1 MINTCCAGL
10 LCIRGEIMDIHLL
23 NVMMSSDKFKEERA
37 YWQKQLDGD
46 IHIGTLFD
54 GILQPSIQTGEPNV
68 QILSLS
74 FPDELSARLIR
85 MSGGSN
91 LALYIL
97 LLSGFQHLLY
107 RYYGHQDM
115 LLGMPLTP
123 EQVEDFRSSHLLAIR
138 GKVDETA
145 SFRQLVLHTKSE
157 VMSARTYWH
166 FPYDK
171 MAEKLGRLPEECE
184 LKTVLYMKGI
194 HEEPI
199 LDEGAH
205 CSLAFDRVDQ
215 RLQMTLRYGA
225 ISLESSQPER
235 LCSHYIRLLEQT
247 TALPDQPL
255 SMSQL
260 LSLEEENEIMERWNR
275 SPRLFLPEA
284 RSVCALFLEQVNRIP
299 NQTAVIEGDRQ
310 ISYQSLEEQSN
321 QLARLLIASGVTAKS
336 PVPVMM
342 AGSMELIITILAVF
356 KAGGTYIPLHPEY
369 PMERIRHILMELDAR
384 IILTGLLETNVHR
397 ALEEMTLAMPSGSGI
412 EMIELD
418 AAPWRIEDGSGLSF
432 VPDMNGL
439 AYILYTSGSTG
450 EPKGVGVEQRN
461 LSAYVNA
468 FQAEFQLNSTD
479 KVLQQAASTFD
490 TYMEEVFPALT
501 AGATLV
507 IVQRE
512 QLLDI
517 HGLVQLLD
525 RHKVT
530 LVSTT
535 PHILREL
542 NRMPNLASVRTII
555 SGGDVLKIA
564 DIGHLLTY
572 TNVYNTYG
580 PTETTVC
587 ALYEKLSSETV
598 DPIPVGRPIQGYFVY
613 IGDRHGRMLPVGVP
627 GEICISGNGVSRGY
641 IGLQELTDQKF
652 VESPFVEGER
662 MFRTEDIGMWTAEG
676 RMLFLG
682 RMDKQVKVRGHR
694 IELAEVERHLNR
706 YGPIDECVVLTT
718 GVEGEKVLTAYIVAD
733 TELYVMDIRQY
744 LMSLLPEYML
754 PSRYIQ
760 ISHMPRTIHGKIDT
774 RELLNQRQSLHFGM
788 NYAPSTNELEHQLVQ
803 VWRTLLEME
812 RIGID
817 DDFFQLGGHSLLVIR
832 MEVEL
837 ENLGIRVLPSI
848 LYDNPTIRM
857 LAAVLEENPGLA
869 DSYES
874 ENNGQPSGVVKINKT
889 SSSLGMEH
897 SQLAHSGGYQPF
909 NEVFFKL
916 CFYNSLFPIVLQQ
929 NKSIHPF
936 FIHHVDEYLWSENKQ
951 FLVNGFFS
959 CRKDTDILGDLGIG
973 YEMVKASEDIIQDV
987 SRAVLNAKPVI
998 VWADVYYTSIRNDT
1012 YLKKHIPHTWLV
1024 YGADPINQTFTVMEH
1039 KHHDNLS
1046 YEERIVSYQD
1056 LSDSY
1061 HGYIE
1066 HFNMENHTFYTF
1078 YNKHYPVI
1086 HQRDASSKQ
1095 LEAYWKIYVDHIEEQ
1110 QERIEN
1116 SLARLEE
1123 SVPQFEAVVQD
1134 QHVVSSIA
1142 EDWVISLHKLISA
1155 KKAEVYRCANL
1166 TGADSRLTHIR
1177 ERIVMEWSDIRA
1189 VLAKYVL
1196 TSSYKPTS
1204 FHKLPEIYRNISVLE
1219 REYYDELVKSHMM
1232 GRI

>member
-1 MINTCCAGL
+1 
-10 LCIRGEIMDIHLL
+10 MDIHLL
-23 NVMMSSDKFKEERA
+23 NVMMSSDKFKEERT
-37 YWQKQLDGD
+37 YWQEQLDGD

-68 QILSLS
+68 QVLSFS

-107 RYYGHQDM
+107 RYYGHQNV

-138 GKVDETA
+138 GKVDEAA
-145 SFRQLVLHTKSE
+145 SFRQLVLDTKAE

-194 HEEPI
+194 HEEPV
-199 LDEGAH
+199 LDEGTH
-205 CSLAFDRVDQ
+205 CSLEFDRVDQ
-215 RLQMTLRYGA
+215 RLHMTLRYGA
-225 ISLESSQPER
+225 IPLEPSQPER

-255 SMSQL
+255 SISWL
-260 LSLEEENEIMERWNR
+260 LSSEEENEIMESWNK
-275 SPRLFLPEA
+275 SPRSSLPEE
-284 RSVCALFLEQVNRIP
+284 RSVCTLFLEQVNRIP

-321 QLARLLIASGVTAKS
+321 QLARLLLASGVTAES
-336 PVPVMM
+336 PVLVMM
-342 AGSMELIITILAVF
+342 AGSVELIITILAVF

-369 PMERIRHILMELDAR
+369 PLERIRHILMESDAR
-384 IILTGLLETNVHR
+384 IFLTGKLETEVQQ

-412 EMIELD
+412 EMIKLD
-418 AAPWRIEDGSGLSF
+418 DAPWRAEDGSGLSTL
-432 VPDMNGL
+432 PDMSGL

-450 EPKGVGVEQRN
+450 QPKGVGVEQRN

-507 IVQRE
+507 VVQRE

-542 NRMPNLASVRTII
+542 NRMPNLASVRTFI
-555 SGGDVLKIA
+555 SGGDVLKMA

-598 DPIPVGRPIQGYFVY
+598 DPIPVGRPIQGYFVH
-613 IGDRHGRMLPVGVP
+613 IGDWHGRMLPVGVP
-627 GEICISGNGVSRGY
+627 GEICISGKGVSRGY
-641 IGLQELTDQKF
+641 VGLPELTDQKF
-652 VESPFVEGER
+652 AESPFVEGER
-662 MFRTEDIGMWTAEG
+662 MFRTGDTGMWTAEG
-676 RMLFLG
+676 RVLFLG
-682 RMDKQVKVRGHR
+682 RMDKQVKIRGHR

-706 YGPIDECVVLTT
+706 YGPIGECVVLTI

-733 TELYVMDIRQY
+733 TELYVMDVRQY

-754 PSRYIQ
+754 PSKYIQ

-774 RELLNQRQSLHFGM
+774 RELLNQKQSLHFGM
-788 NYAPSTNELEHQLVQ
+788 NYAPPESELEHQLVH
-803 VWRTLLEME
+803 VWCTLLEME

-857 LAAVLEENPGLA
+857 LATVLKDNPGLA
-869 DSYES
+869 DSDES
-874 ENNGQPSGVVKINKT
+874 ENNGQASDVVQVNKT
-889 SSSLGMEH
+889 LSSSIGMEH
-897 SQLAHSGGYQPF
+897 SWGAHSDGYHPF
-909 NEVFFKL
+909 NDVFFKL

-929 NKSIHPF
+929 KKSIHPF
-936 FIHHVDEYLWSENKQ
+936 FIHHVDEYLWSDNEQ

-959 CRKDTDILGDLGIG
+959 CRKDTDILDDLGIG
-973 YEMVKASEDIIQDV
+973 YEMVKISEDIIQDV
-987 SRAVLNAKPVI
+987 SRAVLNARPVI
-998 VWADVYYTSIRNDT
+998 VWVDVYYTSIRNDT

-1024 YGADPINQTFTVMEH
+1024 YGVDPINQTFTVMEH

-1046 YEERIVSYQD
+1046 YEERTVSYQD
-1056 LSDSY
+1056 LMDSY
-1061 HGYIE
+1061 HGYID
-1066 HFNMENHTFYTF
+1066 HFNMEVNTFYTF
-1078 YNKHYPVI
+1078 YNKHNPVI
-1086 HQRDASSKQ
+1086 HRRDSSQEQ
-1095 LEAYWKIYVDHIEEQ
+1095 LEAYWQIYVSHMEEQ
-1110 QERIEN
+1110 QERVES
-1116 SLARLEE
+1116 SLARLVE
-1123 SVPQFEAVVQD
+1123 SVPQFEAVVHD
-1134 QHVVSSIA
+1134 QQLVSSMA

-1204 FHKLPEIYRNISVLE
+1204 FHKLPEIYRNISLLE
-1219 REYYDELVKSHMM
+1219 REYYDELAKSHMM

>member
-1 MINTCCAGL
+1 
-10 LCIRGEIMDIHLL
+10 MDIHLL

-54 GILQPSIQTGEPNV
+54 RIQQPSIQTSEPNV
-68 QILSLS
+68 QVLSLS

-107 RYYGHQDM
+107 RYYGQPDM

-123 EQVEDFRSSHLLAIR
+123 EQVEDFRSAHLLAIR

-145 SFRQLVLHTKSE
+145 SFRQLVLHTKAE

-171 MAEKLGRLPEECE
+171 MAEKLGRIPEECA

-199 LDEGAH
+199 LDERTQ
-205 CSLAFDRVDQ
+205 CSLGFDRVDQ
-215 RLQMTLRYGA
+215 RLHMTLRYGA
-225 ISLESSQPER
+225 IPLEPSQPDR

-255 SMSQL
+255 SMSQI
-260 LSLEEENEIMERWNR
+260 LSLEEENEIMEEWNR

-284 RSVCALFLEQVNRIP
+284 RSVCAQFLEQVNKAP
-299 NQTAVIEGDRQ
+299 EQTAVIEGERQ
-310 ISYQSLEEQSN
+310 ISYHSLEEQSN
-321 QLARLLIASGVTAKS
+321 QLARLLITSGVTAES
-336 PVPVMM
+336 SVPVMM
-342 AGSMELIITILAVF
+342 AGSIELIITILAVF

-369 PMERIRHILMELDAR
+369 PLERVRHILMASNAR
-384 IILTGLLETNVHR
+384 ILLTGLLEKDVHQ
-397 ALEEMTLAMPSGSGI
+397 ALEEMTLAMSSGSGI
-412 EMIELD
+412 AMMKLD
-418 AAPWRIEDGSGLSF
+418 DAPWRAEDGSGLRI

-468 FQAEFQLNSTD
+468 FQAEFQLNATD
-479 KVLQQAASTFD
+479 RVLQQAASTFD

-507 IVQRE
+507 VVQRE

-517 HGLVQLLD
+517 QGLVQLLD
-525 RHKVT
+525 RHQVT

-535 PHILREL
+535 PHILKEL
-542 NRMPNLASVRTII
+542 NRMPNLTSVRTFI
-555 SGGDVLKIA
+555 SGGDVLKVA

-572 TNVYNTYG
+572 TDVYNTYG

-587 ALYEKLSSETV
+587 ALYEKLSSESM
-598 DPIPVGRPIQGYFVY
+598 DPIPVGRPIQGYFVH
-613 IGDRHGRMLPVGVP
+613 IGDHHGRMLPVGVP
-627 GEICISGNGVSRGY
+627 GEICISGKGVSRGY
-641 IGLQELTDQKF
+641 IGLQELTEQKF
-652 VESPFVEGER
+652 SESPFVEGAR
-662 MFRTEDIGMWTAEG
+662 MFRTGDTGMWTAEG
-676 RMLFLG
+676 RVLFLG

-706 YGPIDECVVLTT
+706 YGPIAESVVLTT

-744 LMSLLPEYML
+744 LISLLPEYML
-754 PSRYIQ
+754 PSKYIQ

-774 RELLNQRQSLHFGM
+774 RELLNQKQSLHFGM
-788 NYAPSTNELEHQLVQ
+788 NYAPPETELQHQLVN
-803 VWRTLLEME
+803 VWCTLLEMDQ
-812 RIGID
+812 IGID

-857 LAAVLEENPGLA
+857 LATVLEENPELG
-869 DSYES
+869 DSYAS
-874 ENNGQPSGVVKINKT
+874 ENHGQVSGIIKVNKT
-889 SSSLGMEH
+889 LSSMDVEH
-897 SQLAHSGGYQPF
+897 SRLARSDGYHPF
-909 NEVFFKL
+909 NDVFFKL

-929 NKSIHPF
+929 KKSILPF
-936 FIHHVDEYLWSENKQ
+936 FIHHVDEYLWSEKKQ
-951 FLVNGFFS
+951 FLVNGFVS
-959 CRKDTDILGDLGIG
+959 CRKDTDILDDLGVG
-973 YEMVKASEDIIQDV
+973 YEMVKISEDIIQDV
-987 SRAVLNAKPVI
+987 SRAVLDARPVI
-998 VWADVYYTSIRNDT
+998 VWVDVYYTSIRNDT

-1046 YEERIVSYQD
+1046 YEERTVSYQD

-1086 HQRDASSKQ
+1086 HQRDAGAKQ
-1095 LEAYWKIYVDHIEEQ
+1095 LEDYWKIYVDHIEEQ
-1110 QERIEN
+1110 KERVEK
-1116 SLARLEE
+1116 SLVRLEE
-1123 SVPQFEAVVQD
+1123 SVPQFEFVVQD
-1134 QHVVSSIA
+1134 PHLVSSMA

-1166 TGADSRLTHIR
+1166 TGADSQLTHIR
-1177 ERIVMEWSDIRA
+1177 ERIVMKWSDIRA

-1204 FHKLPEIYRNISVLE
+1204 FHKLPEMYRNISVLE
-1219 REYYDELVKSHMM
+1219 REYYDELVQSYTT